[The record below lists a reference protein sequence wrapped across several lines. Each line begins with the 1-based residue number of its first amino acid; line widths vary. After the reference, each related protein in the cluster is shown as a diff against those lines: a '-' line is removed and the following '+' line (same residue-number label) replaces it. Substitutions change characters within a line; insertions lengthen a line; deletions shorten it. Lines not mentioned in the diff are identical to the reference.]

1 MGSSEE
7 KNKHLA
13 IIAVNPGEYGDD
25 YQNEL
30 RKKRAKGSFAVGT
43 YAVGTAVY
51 VAGVLAISGILVWEQ
66 GRLDQEALKVV
77 TIFDALFA
85 GLGVV
90 SVVGFVNNLK
100 KLIRII
106 SKESFCEVLNR
117 DKVDLYEL
125 DKYINGI
132 VNQKLAEAQQ
142 KGSSSAPDTFVQF
155 GNDDDGKKL
164 GGNKL

>member
-30 RKKRAKGSFAVGT
+30 GKNRIKGSISVGI
-43 YAVGTAVY
+43 YAVCTAAC
-51 VAGVLAISGILVWEQ
+51 VAGALAATALWAWGQ
-66 GRLDQEALKVV
+66 GRLDQEALNGIS
-77 TIFDALFA
+77 IFDALFA
-85 GLGVV
+85 GFGVV

-106 SKESFCEVLNR
+106 SKESFCELLNR
-117 DKVDLYEL
+117 SKVDLDEL
-125 DKYINGI
+125 DEYIDGI
-132 VNQKLAEAQQ
+132 VDQKLAEAQQ